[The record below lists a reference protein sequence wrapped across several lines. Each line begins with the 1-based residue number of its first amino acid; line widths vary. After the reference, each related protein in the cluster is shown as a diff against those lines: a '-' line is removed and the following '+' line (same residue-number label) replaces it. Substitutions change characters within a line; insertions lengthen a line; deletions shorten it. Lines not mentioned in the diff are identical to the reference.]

1 MALPLLINMRRF
13 QLEKEGGMRKA
24 PEFVLMGLLAVAS
37 LLVQACAT
45 QSGSSGGDEQM
56 AGTERIDEQTI
67 KHISPPEF
75 GVPTSRTRQS
85 LRAELAAR
93 NATGLPNGSLMDV
106 LFDFDRA
113 AIRKDALPG
122 LEANAKRLQK
132 DGVTRLLLEGRG
144 DEVGT
149 AAYNIVLGDQRAKNV
164 KFYLQDLGLLAD
176 LKTTSYGKD
185 RPVCFQHS
193 DDCMQKNRS
202 VHFVV
207 KE

>member
-1 MALPLLINMRRF
+1 
-13 QLEKEGGMRKA
+13 MRKA
-24 PEFVLMGLLAVAS
+24 TEFVLMGMLAVTS

-45 QSGSSGGDEQM
+45 QSGSGAGDEQL
-56 AGTERIDEQTI
+56 ARTERIDEPVI
-67 KHISPPEF
+67 KHIPPPEF
-75 GVPTSRTRQS
+75 GVTTSRTRPS
-85 LRAELAAR
+85 MRAELSAR
-93 NATGLPNGSLMDV
+93 NATGLPGGSLTDV

-113 AIRKDALPG
+113 SLRTDALPV

-144 DEVGT
+144 DEAGT
-149 AAYNIVLGDQRAKNV
+149 AAYNIVLGDRRARNV
-164 KFYLQDLGLLAD
+164 KNYLQDLGLSVD
-176 LKTTSYGKD
+176 LNTTSYGKD